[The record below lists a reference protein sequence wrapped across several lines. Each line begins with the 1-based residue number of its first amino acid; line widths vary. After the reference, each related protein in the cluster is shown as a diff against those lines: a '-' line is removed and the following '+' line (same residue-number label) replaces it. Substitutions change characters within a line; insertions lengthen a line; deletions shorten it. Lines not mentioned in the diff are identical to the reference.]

1 MFLLLMCFHCLQ
13 QKVLWIPSAAPI
25 CILDEVDAPLDEGN
39 VEKFC
44 ELLKEASNTS
54 NNRFLVVTHNK
65 ITMGFMNKLYGITMI
80 EPGSSKV
87 VSVNLDEAESVYAA
101 E

>member
-1 MFLLLMCFHCLQ
+1 MT
-13 QKVLWIPSAAPI
+13 K
-25 CILDEVDAPLDEGN
+25 
-39 VEKFC
+39 K
-44 ELLKEASNTS
+44 
-54 NNRFLVVTHNK
+54 NRFLIVTHNK
-65 ITMGFMNKLYGITMI
+65 ITMSFMNNLYGITML

>member
-1 MFLLLMCFHCLQ
+1 MKCL
-13 QKVLWIPSAAPI
+13 IIASR
-25 CILDEVDAPLDEGN
+25 N

-44 ELLKEASNTS
+44 ELLKEASRAS